1 MARGQQLQ
9 PVVLSNEEREHLVSL
24 SRRRTSAQAIACRA
38 RIILAAAEGLSNM
51 AVADAVAVSRV
62 TVGKWRG
69 RFLERRI
76 DGLFDE
82 ARSGAPRKITDADV
96 ERVVTKVLE
105 TTPKHAT
112 HWSTRSLARET
123 GMSQSAVS
131 RIFRAFALQ
140 PHRAE
145 TFKLS
150 NDPLFVEKVRDI
162 VGLYMNPPTKAVVLC
177 VDEKTQIQALDRTQ
191 PVFPM
196 RPGLPE
202 RRTRDYVRHGTTTLF
217 AALDVKSG
225 QVIGDCRQ
233 RHRAS
238 EFLQFLGRIDAAVP
252 ADLDLHVILDN
263 VSTHKT
269 KAVHRWLVRHPRF
282 HLHFTP
288 TYSSWINL
296 VERWFAE
303 ITEKQIRRGTH
314 KSTKTLIDAIRQY
327 LDGWN
332 KNPRPFVWTKT
343 ADDILAALSRFC
355 SRISDSGH

>member
-1 MARGQQLQ
+1 MEVAEA
-9 PVVLSNEEREHLVSL
+9 LSVDRL
-24 SRRRTSAQAIACRA
+24 
-38 RIILAAAEGLSNM
+38 
-51 AVADAVAVSRV
+51 
-62 TVGKWRG
+62 TVGKWRT
-69 RFLERRI
+69 RFLARRL

-82 ARSGAPRKITDADV
+82 ARPGAPRKITDADV
-96 ERVVTKVLE
+96 ERVVTRALE
-105 TTPKHAT
+105 TTPKNAT
-112 HWSTRSLARET
+112 HWSTRSLAKET

-162 VGLYMNPPTKAVVLC
+162 VGLYLNPPAKAVVLC

-217 AALDVKSG
+217 AALDVRSG

-238 EFLQFLGRIDAAVP
+238 EFIKFLRRIDDAVP
-252 ADLDLHVILDN
+252 RDLDLHVILDN

-269 KAVHRWLVRHPRF
+269 PTVHRWLTRHPRF

-288 TYSSWINL
+288 TYASWINL

-314 KSTKTLIDAIRQY
+314 RSTRSLVDAIREY

-332 KNPRPFVWTKT
+332 KNPRSFAWTKS
-343 ADDILAALSRFC
+343 ADDILASVGRFC